1 MLRPVLTHRMILRPE
16 AQMRGASVEE
26 IIEGIAH
33 AIPVPG
39 TRSRA

>member
-1 MLRPVLTHRMILRPE
+1 
-16 AQMRGASVEE
+16 MRGASVEE

-33 AIPVPG
+33 GVPVPG